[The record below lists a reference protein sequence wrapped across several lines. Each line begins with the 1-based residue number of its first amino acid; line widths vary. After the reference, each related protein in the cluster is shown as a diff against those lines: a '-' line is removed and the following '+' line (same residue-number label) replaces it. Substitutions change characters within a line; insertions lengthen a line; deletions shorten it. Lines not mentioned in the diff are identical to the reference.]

1 MKEYPP
7 ESVPGGSTASGKTS
21 RNPDEWRQDIE
32 ARKEAIAG
40 TIRQIDRRVHRASD
54 WRVQVGEHPFVAM
67 GAAFVVGSLLS
78 GMFRRKPTPQERIID
93 AIADSVDDVTSH
105 VRDHIVGR
113 FSSGVTRSVMKT
125 VGAALAA
132 KAAAAYMSG
141 KSSDGHA
148 FADQED

>member
-7 ESVPGGSTASGKTS
+7 ESGTAGSTASGRTA

-54 WRVQVGEHPFVAM
+54 WRVQVGEHPFLAV
-67 GAAFVVGSLLS
+67 GAAVVAGGLLS

-93 AIADSVDDVTSH
+93 AIADSVDDITSN
-105 VRDHIVGR
+105 VRDHVVGR
-113 FSSGVTRSVMKT
+113 FSSGMTRSVMKT
-125 VGAALAA
+125 IGAALVT

-141 KSSDGHA
+141 KSTGEPE
-148 FADQED
+148 FVRRED